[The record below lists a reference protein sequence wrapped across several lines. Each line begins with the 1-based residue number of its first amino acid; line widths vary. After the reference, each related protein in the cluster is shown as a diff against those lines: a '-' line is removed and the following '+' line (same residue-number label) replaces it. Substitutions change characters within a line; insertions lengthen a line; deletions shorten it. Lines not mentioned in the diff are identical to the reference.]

1 MHEDEQDNLDGA
13 ERELEA
19 ALRGLKP
26 GPATIDPLACAFE
39 AGRKTGARRAI
50 VWRSTAAAMAV
61 ALLVSILIPT
71 RSSSSRDASPTQN
84 EFATVVSLPSHT
96 TGPTYFST
104 RDAVLDRGVDVLPA
118 SRGAA
123 TPLSLRGFYRIH

>member
-1 MHEDEQDNLDGA
+1 MREHEEHNLAGA
-13 ERELEA
+13 ERELEV

-26 GPATIDPLACAFE
+26 GPATIDPLGCAFE

-50 VWRSTAAAMAV
+50 VWRSTAAATSV
-61 ALLVSILIPT
+61 ALIVYILLPM
-71 RSSSSRDASPTQN
+71 RGASSRDASPMRN
-84 EFATVVSLPSHT
+84 EFATVVSQPSHS

-123 TPLSLRGFYRIH
+123 TPLSLRGL

>member
-1 MHEDEQDNLDGA
+1 MHEHEEQNLDGA

-26 GPATIDPLACAFE
+26 GPATIDPIACAFE
-39 AGRKTGARRAI
+39 AGRKTGARRATA
-50 VWRSTAAAMAV
+50 WRSTAAAMSV
-61 ALLVSILIPT
+61 ALIVSILIPM
-71 RSSSSRDASPTQN
+71 RGSSSRDVPPMQN

-96 TGPTYFST
+96 PGPTYFST

-123 TPLSLRGFYRIH
+123 TPVSLRGL